1 MPRAISAT
9 QAALKITRDR
19 LGLSHYMVGY
29 YLDALANLFL
39 KANDL
44 PAAEADARQALAV
57 YAQALPARHLYVAST
72 HELLGEILLRRESLA
87 AAEAELRI
95 SLDMNIGLA
104 GPDNWRTVRSQAS
117 LGWALIKRD
126 KASEGE
132 PMLVAAR
139 TKLLATVGAQ
149 HPATQQATERLVEYY
164 RAHHRDA
171 DAARV
176 LAAPDKR

>member
-1 MPRAISAT
+1 
-9 QAALKITRDR
+9 
-19 LGLSHYMVGY
+19 V
-29 YLDALANLFL
+29 
-39 KANDL
+39 
-44 PAAEADARQALAV
+44 
-57 YAQALPARHLYVAST
+57 
-72 HELLGEILLRRESLA
+72 LLRRGSLA
-87 AAEAELRI
+87 AAEAEIRTAMDINVALVG
-95 SLDMNIGLA
+95 S
-104 GPDNWRTVRSQAS
+104 DNWRVARSEAS

-149 HPATQQATERLVEYY
+149 HPATQQATEQLAEYY